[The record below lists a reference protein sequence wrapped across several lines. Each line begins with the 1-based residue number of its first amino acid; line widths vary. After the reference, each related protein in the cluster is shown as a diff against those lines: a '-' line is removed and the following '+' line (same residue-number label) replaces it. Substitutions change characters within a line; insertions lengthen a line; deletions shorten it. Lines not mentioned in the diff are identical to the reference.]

1 MPVRLGPM
9 VDNAE
14 GANEGGS
21 TSQKVMAKV
30 SPKAQRSR
38 GRAAIHF
45 GKALKES
52 SHRPLHL
59 L

>member
-1 MPVRLGPM
+1 M